1 MTLKP
6 LKQDAQNFQTSN
18 KNYKKISIEPE
29 ICDTCNG
36 SGMRNDLSCSSC
48 NGKGIL

>member
-1 MTLKP
+1 MKFIQLKHDIRTFKA
-6 LKQDAQNFQTSN
+6 LN
-18 KNYKKISIEPE
+18 KNYRSTLTDPE

-36 SGMRNDLSCSSC
+36 SGMKNDLSCSSC